1 MMARIIRDYMEITL
15 RRGLTLSYI
24 LLQARERG
32 ISSLFDV
39 RLCVYLV
46 HMRLQD
52 DDRNKKSRSFILLL
66 STLLS
71 RALPQHLK
79 VFLTHTHRRTRIAH
93 TMDTFRII

>member
-15 RRGLTLSYI
+15 RRGLSHT

-46 HMRLQD
+46 HTSRD
-52 DDRNKKSRSFILLL
+52 DDRNKKSRGFILLSPLAL
-66 STLLS
+66 SHNIS
-71 RALPQHLK
+71 RFSSH
-79 VFLTHTHRRTRIAH
+79 THTHRQTRIAH